1 MYRSHG
7 VNDSI
12 ASSLCACVP
21 QDSPNPRGVMSSKA
35 SGEPSLM
42 MSTSVLTALQN
53 AVAAGRREVGAPG
66 LGDVDHQVGLVFTV
80 VQFKSTRTFDFV
92 GGVCLRER
100 SVVPE
105 GM

>member
-1 MYRSHG
+1 MFRSPS
-7 VNDSI
+7 VDRFF
-12 ASSLCACVP
+12 ASSLCASVP

-66 LGDVDHQVGLVFTV
+66 LGAVDHQVGPTLTEGHVKPSRTYQVFCRLSLPT
-80 VQFKSTRTFDFV
+80 
-92 GGVCLRER
+92 
-100 SVVPE
+100 
-105 GM
+105 